1 MREYTHKTSAELEAI
16 EKNLVEVHNFDKYDM
31 DMLHRKYEENIYR
44 FLSGDGF
51 LKILAHDW
59 YHFDNLFVNEKV
71 MEIDLNP
78 AYIFAWK
85 TPQIPVKIKEWYKE
99 MRKINP
105 AIIDHNTKG
114 TVFYYSDKRAVT
126 VVSKQ
131 YYKDLRKDEG
141 GNLIPRRIGV
151 IFNEVK
157 CNDWYTSDY
166 DVIPFDDITPELQA
180 KQQFYTL
187 RKGGRWVREGDS
199 VRDGLVLGLG
209 FWHHFIDPS
218 F

>member
-1 MREYTHKTSAELEAI
+1 MREYTHKTSSELEAI
-16 EKNLVEVHNFDKYDM
+16 EKTLVEVHNFDKYDM

-44 FLSGDGF
+44 FLPSWDF

-59 YHFDNLFVNEKV
+59 YHFNNLFVKEKI
-71 MEIDLNP
+71 MESDEVSNYL
-78 AYIFAWK
+78 FAWK
-85 TPQIPVKIKEWYKE
+85 NPQIPEKIKEWYKE

-105 AIIDHNTKG
+105 AIIDSNTKG
-114 TVFYYSDKRAVT
+114 TVFFYSDQRAVT

-141 GNLIPRRIGV
+141 GNLIPHKIGV
-151 IFNEVK
+151 IYNEVK
-157 CNDWYTSDY
+157 CNDFYAADY

-180 KQQFYTL
+180 KQEFYTL
-187 RKGGRWVREGDS
+187 RTCGRWVREGDS
-199 VRDGLVLGLG
+199 VSDGLALGLG